1 MLPATAIAP
10 STFARRSGSATRWR
24 SRLALALACC
34 ALAPAAR
41 AQVTPLKIK
50 APTAADTAN
59 FQKFGR
65 PLPAPELLQP
75 TLDPELPAYTPHA
88 PRDLS
93 GHLEGAASDV
103 LANLAQRW
111 IAAFKAYYPNI
122 TVVVPPP
129 YSGKVGAKELVSGK
143 VDFALVSRELVPS
156 DVTAF
161 QAKFGRPPLSIP
173 IMGGT
178 YRDFGFLDAVGFFV
192 QKDNPLTQ
200 LTFTQLDALLSTTR
214 YRGGE
219 PIRTWGQLG
228 LTGAWADRPIHVWA
242 VKPWNGF
249 EEFVRERVLSPDS
262 RRGEWRTD
270 LNFAETVFPIAP
282 HVAADPEAIG
292 YAGLAYLNDG
302 VKLLALAKDDHSPFY
317 PPSYEEVARARYLLS
332 RLVYCNVNRG
342 PGHPLSPALDEFIHF
357 ILSREGQQVVLQQ
370 AVFLPLRASQVAH
383 SLELVAP

>member
-1 MLPATAIAP
+1 MLRFPRLHPAAALPALLLFALSAAALRADEDPPKPAP
-10 STFARRSGSATRWR
+10 
-24 SRLALALACC
+24 
-34 ALAPAAR
+34 
-41 AQVTPLKIK
+41 
-50 APTAADTAN
+50 PTAADTAR

-75 TLDPELPAYTPHA
+75 TLDRALPDYAPHA
-88 PRDLS
+88 ARDLT
-93 GHLEGAASDV
+93 GRVEGAASDV
-103 LANLAQRW
+103 LADLAQRW
-111 IAAFKAYYPNI
+111 IAAFKAYYPNV
-122 TVVVPPP
+122 TVEVPPP

-156 DVTAF
+156 DVASF
-161 QAKFGRPPLSIP
+161 QEKFGRPPLSVP

-192 QKDNPLTQ
+192 HKDNPLSR

-219 PIRTWGQLG
+219 AIRTWGQLG

-249 EEFVRERVLSPDS
+249 EEFVRERVLSPDD

-270 LNFAETVFPIAP
+270 LNFVETVFPIAP
-282 HVAADPEAIG
+282 HVAADPDAIG

-302 VKLLALAKDDHSPFY
+302 VKLIALAKDEHSPFY
-317 PPSYEEVARARYLLS
+317 PPSYEEVARARYLLA
-332 RLVYCNVNRG
+332 RLVYCNVNKA
-342 PGHPLSPALDEFIHF
+342 PGQPLPPALDEFIHF
-357 ILSREGQQVVLQQ
+357 ILSRQGQQVVLNQ
-370 AVFLPLRASQVAH
+370 AVFIPLRAPQAAH
-383 SLELVAP
+383 SQELLAR